1 MSPAS
6 PGCLARMVDVRKAAF
21 VLLLLGLAARPAL
34 AQPAAVP
41 PDPTGDWFTEDKKGV
56 IHVGPCGPVYC
67 GAIVGISSWAPDG
80 GPPKDTEGRSECQL
94 VIIHDMKPG
103 DDGRRHGTVT
113 DPQDGKTYT
122 AELWLDETGD
132 LRLRGYI
139 GLPLFGST
147 QHWTK
152 FAGKRQPDCHFRPA

>member
-1 MSPAS
+1 MADRRNT
-6 PGCLARMVDVRKAAF
+6 GL
-21 VLLLLGLAARPAL
+21 LLLLGLVAGPGL
-34 AQPAAVP
+34 AQPAAAFR
-41 PDPTGDWFTEDKKGV
+41 DPTGDWFTEDRKGV
-56 IHVGPCGPVYC
+56 IHVGPCGPVFC
-67 GAIVGISSWAPDG
+67 GAIVGISEWAKDG
-80 GPPKDTEGRSECQL
+80 SPPKDVQGRSECQL
-94 VIIHDMKPG
+94 QFIHDMKPG

-122 AELWLDETGD
+122 AELWLDDAGD

-152 FAGKRQPDCHFRPA
+152 FVGKRQPDCHFSPG